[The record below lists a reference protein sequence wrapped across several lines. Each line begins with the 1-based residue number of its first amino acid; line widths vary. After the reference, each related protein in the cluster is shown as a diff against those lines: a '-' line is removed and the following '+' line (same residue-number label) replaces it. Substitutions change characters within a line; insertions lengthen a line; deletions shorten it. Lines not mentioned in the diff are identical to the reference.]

1 MTEGTTAE
9 LPSARQLVE
18 LVHHYLPANLSDD
31 APGYDATPE
40 YRRLQ
45 AARTAAK
52 ETGESRWQAFLER
65 LQHALPQCSVQ
76 DWSHLHLDTGW
87 RVRVDLPHTVMVE
100 GEEEFRAV
108 VGLVSFLAPV
118 AATYTSFKRKLPLL
132 SPDQFYRWRDSQLFY
147 EPVPATQEYEEVLL
161 RLLNQELGV
170 RRLPNETLFTPVPDV
185 KYSSFGM
192 GEARLIDCLFTDDL
206 W

>member
-1 MTEGTTAE
+1 MTESTTSG
-9 LPSARQLVE
+9 PPTPRQLIE
-18 LVHHYLPANLSDD
+18 LVHQYLPANIWPSE
-31 APGYDATPE
+31 PEYGKTPE
-40 YRRLQ
+40 YQRLL

-52 ETGESRWQAFLER
+52 EIGESRWQAFLER

-87 RVRVDLPHTVMVE
+87 RVRVDLPHPVMVE

-118 AATYTSFKRKLPLL
+118 AATYTSFKRKLPLM

-192 GEARLIDCLFTDDL
+192 GEAQLIHCLFTDNL